1 MHIYCKKSKNEV
13 MNNFKVLLKYLIFHI
28 IQLRFL
34 QTIYYVYHYMNGQI
48 FKSSPNILMM
58 VLVILW

>member
-1 MHIYCKKSKNEV
+1 
-13 MNNFKVLLKYLIFHI
+13 MNNFKILLKYLIFHI

-34 QTIYYVYHYMNGQI
+34 QTIYYVYHYMSGQI